1 VNEVYLKSRKIISG
15 DILSRATN
23 AGKMIDVT
31 YRTGE
36 EFTHPQG
43 KFKDYIISLFV
54 NLISL

>member
-1 VNEVYLKSRKIISG
+1 VYLKSRKIISG